1 MLERLYQNHVLTNLV
16 FVLVLIVGILSYLQM
31 PRQQDPTINFNWI
44 DISTLA
50 PGMAAQDVEQRVTD
64 ILEEGIRKVSDI
76 KFVQS
81 TSRDSFSNV
90 LVRFNELS
98 EREFDKR
105 LNDLRREIQDKQRQL
120 PEGVEDPSIFEVTT
134 ANAFPSATVVVT
146 GVANDANLRMQSE
159 RVKKD
164 LERISGVD
172 RILDTAL
179 QQPELQVQFD
189 PDKLERL
196 GLTPGQLA
204 DVVGLQYRDISAG
217 SKQIGEDSWL
227 VRYQRMQL
235 DAAELAKTPMFGAHN
250 DITLAQLA
258 TVQPGWEKPQHY
270 VLWEGRP
277 AVMLA
282 VTKQGSANTLD
293 LVERIKVYIET
304 TRATR
309 AVSGV
314 TLHLADDQTE
324 ITRNALNV
332 MQTNAA
338 IGLLMVLL
346 VAWLF
351 LGFRVAFLTAIAI
364 PFTLAGTFWI
374 LQSTGETLNVMV
386 LLGVVISLGMLVDD
400 AVVVVES
407 IYYRLQRREQ
417 PLDAVVDGFKE
428 VAAPVTTAVF
438 TTIAAFLPLMML
450 PGIIGKFMRLVPF
463 VVTVA
468 LLISLIEAF
477 WILPSHILNA
487 KLNFSKPGRS
497 QRWRRV
503 FLRRLR
509 RGYTR
514 ILIKVMRV
522 PALIIILA
530 VVLFGATLF
539 SAFAGQINPALMQD
553 PAKARWL
560 VKTDFFASDPLRLF
574 YITVEMENGTP
585 LEVSLDKIRQVQA
598 IVHQRV
604 EKEQLRSVVAY
615 AGQAFTE
622 TAPLQGAHYGQLLVS
637 LPPSSEGLL
646 TVDEVIARLRVP
658 LETIAGPKKLYFIR
672 LAGGPPTAK
681 AISVKVRGD
690 DIEIIRGGVASI
702 KTMLSNTGWAEDIAD
717 DDSPGLKEMA
727 LTINQDAMQRSGVNL
742 AEVLR
747 SLRLLVDGE
756 VVAEVRE
763 QGETVQVR
771 VKAMDMPVSSIERL
785 LDFEL
790 SGRDGV
796 KLALSDV
803 LNSRLQQGFGSIKH
817 YNFRR
822 TITVE
827 ADIDKNQIDVP
838 QANQFIMDEWD
849 KIAYQFPELSLD
861 FTGQLDD
868 LNESLDS
875 ITKLMLFG
883 LLLMYA
889 ILGTQFKS
897 YFEPMMILMTVPM
910 AFTGVV
916 VGLLVTQNP
925 LSLFTLYGV
934 VALAGIAVNAAIVL
948 ISAANSRLESGM
960 NVVHAAVF
968 AARRRVV
975 PILITSLTTVAG
987 LFSLAL
993 GLGGKSLLWGPVATA
1008 IVWGLAVSTVLTL
1021 LGVPTVYRI
1030 FMGRGHKA
1038 RKKVGSDQTFPN

>member
-1 MLERLYQNHVLTNLV
+1 
-16 FVLVLIVGILSYLQM
+16 
-31 PRQQDPTINFNWI
+31 
-44 DISTLA
+44 
-50 PGMAAQDVEQRVTD
+50 
-64 ILEEGIRKVSDI
+64 
-76 KFVQS
+76 
-81 TSRDSFSNV
+81 
-90 LVRFNELS
+90 
-98 EREFDKR
+98 
-105 LNDLRREIQDKQRQL
+105 
-120 PEGVEDPSIFEVTT
+120 
-134 ANAFPSATVVVT
+134 
-146 GVANDANLRMQSE
+146 
-159 RVKKD
+159 
-164 LERISGVD
+164 
-172 RILDTAL
+172 
-179 QQPELQVQFD
+179 
-189 PDKLERL
+189 
-196 GLTPGQLA
+196 
-204 DVVGLQYRDISAG
+204 
-217 SKQIGEDSWL
+217 
-227 VRYQRMQL
+227 
-235 DAAELAKTPMFGAHN
+235 
-250 DITLAQLA
+250 
-258 TVQPGWEKPQHY
+258 
-270 VLWEGRP
+270 
-277 AVMLA
+277 
-282 VTKQGSANTLD
+282 
-293 LVERIKVYIET
+293 
-304 TRATR
+304 
-309 AVSGV
+309 
-314 TLHLADDQTE
+314 
-324 ITRNALNV
+324 
-332 MQTNAA
+332 
-338 IGLLMVLL
+338 
-346 VAWLF
+346 
-351 LGFRVAFLTAIAI
+351 
-364 PFTLAGTFWI
+364 
-374 LQSTGETLNVMV
+374 MV

-407 IYYRLQRREQ
+407 IYYRMQRHEA
-417 PLDAVVDGFKE
+417 PLDAVVNGFKE

-438 TTIAAFLPLMML
+438 TTIAAFLPLMLL

-487 KLNFSKPGRS
+487 KLDFSKRGRS
-497 QRWRRV
+497 QRWRTT
-503 FLRRLR
+503 FLRKLR
-509 RGYTR
+509 RVYTR

-522 PALIIILA
+522 PALIIVLA
-530 VVLFGATLF
+530 VATFVATLY
-539 SAFAGQINPALMQD
+539 SAFAGQINPSLMQD
-553 PAKARWL
+553 PNKARWL

-574 YITVEMENGTP
+574 YISVEMENGTP
-585 LEVSLDKIRQVQA
+585 LVVSLDKIREVQS
-598 IVHQRV
+598 IVHQHI
-604 EKEQLRSVVAY
+604 ENEQLRSVVAY
-615 AGQAFTE
+615 AGQLFTE
-622 TAPLQGAHYGQLLVS
+622 TEAKQGEHFAQLMVS
-637 LPPSSEGLL
+637 LPPTADGLR
-646 TVDEVIARLRVP
+646 TVDEIIDRLREP
-658 LETIAGPKKLYFIR
+658 LEAIAGPKKLYFIR
-672 LAGGPPTAK
+672 LAGGPPTSK

-690 DIEIIRGGVASI
+690 EIQSIREGVIAI
-702 KTMLSNTGWAEDIAD
+702 KGILLNAGWAMDIAD

-727 LTINQDAMQRSGVNL
+727 LTVNQDAMQRSGVNL

-756 VVAEVRE
+756 VVAEIRE
-763 QGETVQVR
+763 RGETVQVR
-771 VKAMDMPVSSIERL
+771 VKAIDAPVSSIERI

-790 SGRDGV
+790 IGKDGV

-803 LNSRLQQGFGSIKH
+803 LNSELQQGIGSIKH

-822 TITVE
+822 TITLE
-827 ADIDKNQIDVP
+827 ADIDKSRIDVP
-838 QANQFIMDEWD
+838 QANQFIKDEWE
-849 KIAYQFPELSLD
+849 KIAYQHPELSLD

-1021 LGVPTVYRI
+1021 LVVPTVYRI

-1038 RKKVGSDQTFPN
+1038 RKKVGSKKVGSDQTFLN

>member
-1 MLERLYQNHVLTNLV
+1 MLARLYQNHVLTNLV
-16 FVLVLIVGILSYLQM
+16 FVLVMIVGVLSYLQM

-81 TSRDSFSNV
+81 TSRDSFSNI

-105 LNDLRREIQDKQRQL
+105 LSDLRREIQDKQRRL
-120 PEGVEDPSIFEVTT
+120 PEGVEDPAIFEVTT

-146 GVANDANLRMQSE
+146 GIANDANLRLQSE

-179 QQPELQVQFD
+179 QQPELQVLFD

-217 SKQIGEDSWL
+217 SKQIGDDSWL

-235 DAAELAKTPMFGAHN
+235 DAVELAKTPMFGAHN
-250 DITLAQLA
+250 DITLGQLA
-258 TVQPGWEKPQHY
+258 SVQPGWEKPQHY
-270 VLWEGRP
+270 VLWEGWP

-293 LVERIKVYIET
+293 LVERIKSYIES
-304 TRATR
+304 TRAQR
-309 AVSGV
+309 EVSGV
-314 TLHLADDQTE
+314 KLYLADDQTE
-324 ITRNALNV
+324 ITRKALNI

-351 LGFRVAFLTAIAI
+351 LGFRVALLTAIAI
-364 PFTLAGTFWI
+364 PFILAGTFWI
-374 LQSTGETLNVMV
+374 LQSSGETLNVMV

-407 IYYRLQRREQ
+407 IYYRLQRHEP
-417 PLDAVVDGFKE
+417 PLDAVINGFKE
-428 VAAPVTTAVF
+428 VAAPVTTAVL
-438 TTIAAFLPLMML
+438 TTIAAFLPLMLL
-450 PGIIGKFMRLVPF
+450 PGIIGKFMRIVPF

-468 LLISLIEAF
+468 LLISLLEAF

-487 KLNFSKPGRS
+487 KLDFKKQSRS
-497 QRWRRV
+497 QRWRIK
-503 FLRRLR
+503 FLRKLR
-509 RGYTR
+509 RSYTK
-514 ILIKVMRV
+514 ILIKVMRF
-522 PALIIILA
+522 PALIIMLA
-530 VVLFGATLF
+530 VVMFGAAVY

-622 TAPLQGAHYGQLLVS
+622 TEPLQGAHYGQLLVS
-637 LPPSSEGLL
+637 LPPRADNLL
-646 TVDEVIARLRVP
+646 SVDEVIARLRAP
-658 LETIAGPKKLYFIR
+658 LDAIAGPKKLYFIR
-672 LAGGPPTAK
+672 LAGGPPTSK
-681 AISVKVRGD
+681 AISVKVRGN
-690 DIEIIRGGVASI
+690 DIESIRSGVQAI
-702 KTMLSNTGWAEDIAD
+702 KTMLINSGWAQDITD

-727 LTINQDAMQRSGVNL
+727 LTVNQDAMQRSGVNL
-742 AEVLR
+742 ADVLR

-771 VKAMDMPVSSIERL
+771 VKAMETPIASIESL

-790 SGRDGV
+790 TGKNGV
-796 KLALSDV
+796 KLTLSDV
-803 LNSRLQQGFGSIKH
+803 LDSRLQQGFGSIKH

-827 ADIDKNQIDVP
+827 ADIDKKQIDVP

-849 KIAYQFPELSLD
+849 TIAYRYPELSLD

-875 ITKLMLFG
+875 IAKLMLLG

-934 VALAGIAVNAAIVL
+934 VALAGITVNAAIVL
-948 ISAANSRLESGM
+948 ISAANSRLEAGM

-1021 LGVPTVYRI
+1021 LVVPTVYRI
-1030 FMGRGHKA
+1030 FMGRGRKA
-1038 RKKVGSDQTFPN
+1038 RRIKA

>member
-31 PRQQDPTINFNWI
+31 PREQDPTINFNWI

-64 ILEEGIRKVSDI
+64 ILEDGIRKVSDI

-90 LVRFNELS
+90 LVRFNDLS

-105 LNDLRREIQDKQRQL
+105 TTDLRREIQDKQRQL
-120 PEGVEDPSIFEVTT
+120 PEGVEDPTIFEVTT
-134 ANAFPSATVVVT
+134 ANAFPTATIIVT
-146 GVANDANLRMQSE
+146 GVANDANLRNQAE
-159 RVKKD
+159 LVKKD
-164 LERISGVD
+164 LERIRGVD
-172 RILDTAL
+172 KILDTAL
-179 QQPELQVQFD
+179 QQPEMQVLFE
-189 PDKLERL
+189 PDKLQRL

-204 DVVGLQYRDISAG
+204 DTIGLQYRDVSAG
-217 SKQIGEDSWL
+217 SKRIGDDSWL
-227 VRYQRMQL
+227 VRFQRMEM
-235 DAAELAKTPMFGAHN
+235 DAVALADIPIFGLGN
-250 DITLAQLA
+250 DMKLGQFA

-270 VLWEGRP
+270 VLWEGQP

-282 VTKQGSANTLD
+282 VTKQAATNTLD
-293 LVERIKVYIET
+293 LVARIKSYIQT
-304 TRATR
+304 TQQQREA
-309 AVSGV
+309 AGV
-314 TLHLADDQTE
+314 ELHLADDQTE
-324 ITRNALNV
+324 ITRNALNI

-351 LGFRVAFLTAIAI
+351 LGARVAFLTAIAI
-364 PFTLAGTFWI
+364 PFILAGTFWV
-374 LQSTGETLNVMV
+374 LQSSNETLNVMV

-400 AVVVVES
+400 AVVVVEA
-407 IYYRLQRREQ
+407 IYFRMQRGAEPMQ
-417 PLDAVVDGFKE
+417 AVIRGFKE

-438 TTIAAFLPLMML
+438 TTIAAFLPLMLL

-468 LLISLIEAF
+468 LLISLVEAF
-477 WILPSHILNA
+477 WILPSHMLNA
-487 KLNFSKPGRS
+487 KLRLDKPGKV
-497 QRWRRV
+497 QRLRV
-503 FLRRLR
+503 RFLRKLR
-509 RGYTR
+509 HVYTLV
-514 ILIKVMRV
+514 LIKVMRV
-522 PALIIILA
+522 PALIVILA
-530 VVLFGATLF
+530 LVLFTASLF
-539 SAFAGQINPALMQD
+539 SAFAGQVNPGLMQD
-553 PAKARWL
+553 PVKSRWL

-574 YITVEMENGTP
+574 YISIEMENGTP
-585 LEVSLDKIRQVQA
+585 LEVTLDKIRDVQA
-598 IVHQRV
+598 IVRDNV
-604 EKEQLRSVVAY
+604 APEQLRSVVAY
-615 AGQAFTE
+615 AGQMFTE
-622 TAPLQGAHYGQLLVS
+622 TAPLQGAHFGQILVS
-637 LPPSSEGLL
+637 LPPTAPGLH
-646 TVDEVIARLRVP
+646 TVDQIIDSLRQPIEAV
-658 LETIAGPKKLYFIR
+658 AGPKKQYFIR

-690 DIEIIRGGVASI
+690 DIELIRSGVQSI
-702 KTMLSNTGWAEDIAD
+702 KDILSKAGWAKDIAD

-727 LTINQDAMQRSGVNL
+727 LTVNHTAVQRAGINL
-742 AEVLR
+742 AELLR
-747 SLRLLVDGE
+747 TLRLLVDGE
-756 VVAEVRE
+756 IIAEVRE
-763 QGETVQVR
+763 QGDTVQLR
-771 VKAMDMPVSSIERL
+771 IKANDTPITSITQL

-790 SGRDGV
+790 QGTTGERIP
-796 KLALSDV
+796 LSDL
-803 LNSRLQQGFGSIKH
+803 LNSELQKGFGSVKH

-827 ADIDKNQIDVP
+827 ADIDKQQIDVP
-838 QANQFIMDEWD
+838 QANQHIKDEWT
-849 KIAYQFPELSLD
+849 KITQAHPSLNLD

-868 LNESLDS
+868 LNESLNS
-875 ITKLMLFG
+875 ISKLMLFG
-883 LLLMYA
+883 VLLMYA

-934 VALAGIAVNAAIVL
+934 VALAGIAVNEAIVL
-948 ISAANSRLESGM
+948 ISTANQRLSSGM
-960 NVVHAAVF
+960 SVVHASIF

-975 PILITSLTTVAG
+975 PILITSMTTVAG

-1021 LGVPTVYRI
+1021 LLVPVMYRI
-1030 FMGRGHKA
+1030 FMSGNRVWK
-1038 RKKVGSDQTFPN
+1038 RRTRVR